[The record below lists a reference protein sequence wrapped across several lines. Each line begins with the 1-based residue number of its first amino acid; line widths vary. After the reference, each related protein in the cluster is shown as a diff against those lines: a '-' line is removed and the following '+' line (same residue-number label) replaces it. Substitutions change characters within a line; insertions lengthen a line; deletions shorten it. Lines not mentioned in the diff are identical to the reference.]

1 MMEERLQKY
10 MAQCGVASRRKC
22 EELILSGKVKVNGVV
37 VTELGVKVNGN
48 KDKIEYNG
56 KIIKPEEILAELER
70 ITQKD
75 LECIYITTN
84 AFDIYLNDA
93 SSLKMDTNK
102 GITGIYF
109 NTNVNMEKFKV
120 DSIERL
126 VHDTEAFDMFT
137 EYYDED
143 DEYDYYRID
152 FKDSEVKIFFNNEL

>member
-1 MMEERLQKY
+1 M
-10 MAQCGVASRRKC
+10 
-22 EELILSGKVKVNGVV
+22 
-37 VTELGVKVNGN
+37 
-48 KDKIEYNG
+48 IE
-56 KIIKPEEILAELER
+56 IIKPEEILAELER

-109 NTNVNMEKFKV
+109 NTNVNMEKFK
-120 DSIERL
+120 
-126 VHDTEAFDMFT
+126 HATEAFDMFT

>member
-1 MMEERLQKY
+1 MME
-10 MAQCGVASRRKC
+10 
-22 EELILSGKVKVNGVV
+22 
-37 VTELGVKVNGN
+37 
-48 KDKIEYNG
+48 
-56 KIIKPEEILAELER
+56 IIKPEEILAELER

-102 GITGIYF
+102 GVTGIYF

-120 DSIERL
+120 DSIEKL
-126 VHDTEAFDMFT
+126 VHATEAFDMFT

-143 DEYDYYRID
+143 DDYDYYRID